1 MQLVE
6 RATVEHRGLF
16 TVTRAKKNKQ
26 AGEAFKKLL
35 KEKKFSQYK
44 LEQVTGLDKS
54 VISKIATGQT
64 ANPTPTTLEKIAAAL
79 GIELG
84 ELTRIFAQSTVQFQ
98 HSATNPQPQES
109 ISEIPISNNS
119 DFVGREEA
127 IAHVNSQK
135 VFSAEVMRIEAGIQ
149 QHEQKLNSSANLIHY
164 PPTLKNWQGRDQE
177 IQQITTWLADN
188 DVYII
193 GIQGLTGI
201 GKSCLAAKVYESQ
214 LFEARFWADVREGT
228 DFSVFAKKALTEL
241 AGKSSEEL
249 ATLQEP
255 KQLIFAL
262 LDILRQ
268 RPCLLV
274 VDNLEAL
281 LDKERHFQ
289 EIYKY
294 FFNRWIQHGT
304 TSKILLTTQIQPEV
318 MEGHG
323 HWLSLP
329 GLKVT
334 EGAKLLSDLGIVGSD
349 EELQDFSKYL
359 DGHPMMLRLVASKL
373 KPGTHILKAKKL
385 GFRQLDLLLNNVP
398 MTYRDRERFRF
409 VWILEQHFKELNPKL
424 KRFFLNLSIFRHDF
438 DLYTASE
445 ALIETEELTS
455 IWGSPTNNI
464 SVQLKASD
472 NQTIQ
477 EPINAWETQQAL
489 DELISRS
496 LLDLLPVSQKYQFH
510 PFVLQYAKQNTSEVE
525 EAFYKKAF
533 ARKLMS
539 YYLSITPSLD
549 TWRTLEHAMP
559 FIEIFYI
566 SCEVGAF
573 GHAYEILVAYIDQ
586 YLYLRGYNILLSEL
600 YEYLL
605 QVYDKSNLGI
615 EKLVVILTKLGSAY
629 FYSGQP
635 KEVIK
640 TCLQGLDIARE
651 LGDFQTESDALCSL
665 GNAYERL
672 EKYEEALEYHKQH
685 LAIARK
691 TSNQSWE
698 AVSLHNISNIYL
710 RQGNSE
716 KAIEYANTSFKIS
729 QEIGYLELE
738 ASALSSLGNAYG
750 FLKEHQQAIDYF
762 NNSLEMLQKV
772 GTQFQ
777 NNVGNYCSEGAIL
790 NNIASNYNQTG
801 QYEQAITFF
810 NKGLGVARDIG
821 DSSMV
826 SFALEGLGMA
836 LIAQG
841 SLLNNLAFEFKHSL
855 LHLYDQAIDFYKKGL
870 AIAEDIGNF
879 HLKALALQGMHIT
892 FCNLTNAYRTL
903 GEYKQANDYYQQAIE
918 IKESKS
924 IG

>member
-26 AGEAFKKLL
+26 AGEAFKELL
-35 KEKKFSQYK
+35 IQKGFKNYRLAKE
-44 LEQVTGLDKS
+44 TGLGIAHIGRIAS
-54 VISKIATGQT
+54 GEIASPEPTTLAKIATV
-64 ANPTPTTLEKIAAAL
+64 L
-79 GIELG
+79 GVELS
-84 ELTRIFAQSTVQFQ
+84 ELTRIFAQSNVQSQ
-98 HSATNPQPQES
+98 HSAANPQPQES
-109 ISEIPISNNS
+109 VSEIPISNNS
-119 DFVGREEA
+119 DFLGREDA
-127 IAHVNSQK
+127 IKYVSFQDD
-135 VFSAEVMRIEAGIQ
+135 FSAQVISIEAGIQ
-149 QHEQKLNSSANLIHY
+149 QNEQKANSSANLIHY
-164 PPTLKNWQGRDQE
+164 PPTLKNWQGRGQE

-188 DVYII
+188 DVNII

-201 GKSCLAAKVYESQ
+201 GKSCLVAKVYESQ
-214 LFEARFWADVREGT
+214 LFEAGFWADVREGT

-249 ATLQEP
+249 AILREP
-255 KQLIFAL
+255 SQLIFAL

-274 VDNLEAL
+274 FDNLETL
-281 LDKERHFQ
+281 LDQERHFR
-289 EIYKY
+289 EHYKY
-294 FFNRWIQHGT
+294 FFNRWIEHGT

-323 HWLSLP
+323 YWLSLQ

-334 EGAKLLSDLGIVGSD
+334 EGAKLLLDLGIVGSD

-385 GFRQLDLLLNNVP
+385 RFSQLDLLLNNVT

-445 ALIETEELTS
+445 ALIEAEELTS

-464 SVQLKASD
+464 SVQLKPSD
-472 NQTIQ
+472 NQTVQ

-496 LLDLLPVSQKYQFH
+496 LLDLLPARQKYQFH
-510 PFVLQYAKQNTSEVE
+510 PFVLQYAKQKTSELE

-533 ARKLMS
+533 ARKLAI
-539 YYLSITPSLD
+539 YYLSITPTLD
-549 TWRTLEHAMP
+549 TWETLDHVMP
-559 FIEIFYI
+559 FVDIFYL
-566 SCEVGAF
+566 SCEVEAF
-573 GHAYEILVAYIDQ
+573 LHAYEILVLYIDE
-586 YLYLRGYNILLSEL
+586 YLHLRGYNTLLAEL

-605 QVYDKSNLGI
+605 QVFDKSSLEI
-615 EKLVVILTKLGSAY
+615 EKLAVILTRLGSAY
-629 FYSGQP
+629 LYLGQP
-635 KEVIK
+635 NKVIEI
-640 TCLQGLDIARE
+640 CLQGLKIARE
-651 LGDFQTESDALCSL
+651 LGNYQAETDALCSL

-672 EKYEEALEYHKQH
+672 EQYEEALECHKQH
-685 LAIARK
+685 LVIARMIN
-691 TSNQSWE
+691 NQSWE
-698 AVSLHNISNIYL
+698 AVSLHNISNVYL
-710 RQGNSE
+710 RQVNSK
-716 KAIEYANTSFKIS
+716 KAMEYANKSLTIS
-729 QEIGYLELE
+729 QEIGDLELE
-738 ASALSSLGNAYG
+738 ATALCGLGNIYG
-750 FLKEHQQAIDYF
+750 FLKEHQLAIDYYH
-762 NNSLEMLQKV
+762 NSLEMLEKV
-772 GTQFQ
+772 GTNFK

-790 NNIASNYNQTG
+790 NNIASNYNQMG

-810 NKGLGVARDIG
+810 NKGLGVAQDIG
-821 DSSMV
+821 DSSMI
-826 SFALEGLGMA
+826 SFALEGLGEA

-841 SLLNNLAFEFKHSL
+841 SVLNNLAFKFKHSL
-855 LHLYDQAIDFYKKGL
+855 LNLYNQAIDFYEKGL

-879 HLKALALQGMHIT
+879 KLKALARQGLHIT
-892 FCNLTNAYRTL
+892 FCNLSHAYRAL

-918 IKESKS
+918 IIESKTA
-924 IG
+924 

>member
-1 MQLVE
+1 MQ
-6 RATVEHRGLF
+6 
-16 TVTRAKKNKQ
+16 
-26 AGEAFKKLL
+26 
-35 KEKKFSQYK
+35 SQ
-44 LEQVTGLDKS
+44 
-54 VISKIATGQT
+54 
-64 ANPTPTTLEKIAAAL
+64 P
-79 GIELG
+79 
-84 ELTRIFAQSTVQFQ
+84 
-98 HSATNPQPQES
+98 SATNPQPQDS
-109 ISEIPISNNS
+109 VSEIAKSNNS

-188 DVYII
+188 DVNII

-249 ATLQEP
+249 ATLGEP
-255 KQLIFAL
+255 SQLFFAL

-274 VDNLEAL
+274 FDNLETL
-281 LDKERHFQ
+281 LDQERHFR
-289 EIYKY
+289 EPYKY
-294 FFNRWIQHGT
+294 FFNRWIEHGT

-318 MEGHG
+318 MEGHDY
-323 HWLSLP
+323 WLSLQ

-359 DGHPMMLRLVASKL
+359 NGHPMMLRLVASKL

-398 MTYRDRERFRF
+398 MTYRDQERFRF

-424 KRFFLNLSIFRHDF
+424 KRFFINLSIFRRDF
-438 DLYTASE
+438 DIYTASE

-464 SVQLKASD
+464 SVQLKPSD

-477 EPINAWETQQAL
+477 EPTNAWETQQAL

-496 LLDLLPVSQKYQFH
+496 LLDLLPGRHKYQFH
-510 PFVLQYAKQNTSEVE
+510 PFVLQYAKQKTSDLEEV
-525 EAFYKKAF
+525 FYKKAF
-533 ARKLMS
+533 ARKLAI
-539 YYLSITPSLD
+539 YYLSITPTLD
-549 TWRTLEHAMP
+549 TWKTLEHVMP
-559 FIEIFYI
+559 FLDIFYL
-566 SCEVGAF
+566 SCEVEAF
-573 GHAYEILVAYIDQ
+573 LHAYEILVVYIDE
-586 YLYLRGYNILLSEL
+586 YLHLRGYNTLLAEL

-605 QVYDKSNLGI
+605 QVFNKSNLGI
-615 EKLVVILTKLGSAY
+615 EKLTVILTKLGSAY
-629 FYSGQP
+629 LYIGQP
-635 KEVIK
+635 NKVIEI
-640 TCLQGLDIARE
+640 CLQGLKIARE
-651 LGDFQTESDALCSL
+651 LGNYQAETDALCSL

-672 EKYEEALEYHKQH
+672 DQYEEALECHKQH
-685 LAIARK
+685 LAIARMIN
-691 TSNQSWE
+691 NQSWE
-698 AVSLHNISNIYL
+698 VVSLHHISSIYL

-716 KAIEYANTSFKIS
+716 KAIEYANKSLRIS
-729 QEIGYLELE
+729 QEIGDLYLE
-738 ASALSSLGNAYG
+738 STALGSLGNAYG
-750 FLKEHQQAIDYF
+750 FIKEHQQAIDCF
-762 NNSLEMLQKV
+762 QKSLQMLGKV
-772 GTQFQ
+772 GTRFP
-777 NNVGNYCSEGAIL
+777 NNVGNYCLEGAIF
-790 NNIASNYNQTG
+790 NNIASNYNQMG
-801 QYEQAITFF
+801 QYEEAIRFF
-810 NKGLGVARDIG
+810 NKGLTIARDIG

-826 SFALEGLGMA
+826 SFALEGLGIA

-841 SLLNNLAFEFKHSL
+841 SLLKNLAFEFKHSL
-855 LHLYDQAIDFYKKGL
+855 LNLYDQAIDFYKKGL

-879 HLKALALQGMHIT
+879 HIKASALQGMHIT